1 MASVRRAV
9 GIAGVVLAAG
19 LSMLTLGAGAPA
31 PATRPAAAGNAAAP
45 STRPAASSSSADP
58 AASSPDLMLKQLLS
72 GNRPKPALEPVEF
85 EPEGRPDAPV
95 ARPGAPVRTG
105 GGSDGESYAVIRE
118 GTYLVDRV
126 GRLTRTP
133 DGQQELTL
141 EADGS
146 GLKDPP
152 LILLPNQKLMLMERY
167 VRNSSRDLK
176 FRITGM
182 VTEYHGRN
190 YILLEKMVVVDA
202 GALSPVQQNPA
213 LRRR

>member
-1 MASVRRAV
+1 MGSVPRAV
-9 GIAGVVLAAG
+9 GITGVVLAAG

-31 PATRPAAAGNAAAP
+31 PATRPAAAGAAAAP
-45 STRPAASSSSADP
+45 ATRPAADP
-58 AASSPDLMLKQLLS
+58 ASSSPDLMLKQLLS

-85 EPEGRPDAPV
+85 ERERRPDAATRPV
-95 ARPGAPVRTG
+95 APPRAGDA
-105 GGSDGESYAVIRE
+105 ESFAVIRE

-133 DGQQELTL
+133 EGQQELTL

-202 GALSPVQQNPA
+202 GALSPVQANPA